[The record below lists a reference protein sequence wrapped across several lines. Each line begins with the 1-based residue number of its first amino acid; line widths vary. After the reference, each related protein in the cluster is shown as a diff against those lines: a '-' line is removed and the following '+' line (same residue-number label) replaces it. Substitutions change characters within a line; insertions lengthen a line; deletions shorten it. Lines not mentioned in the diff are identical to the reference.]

1 MKTKQILDEQTIST
15 IKSSPI
21 IVVADVETTGLSPE
35 KGASLLEIG
44 AVMLDVEKKK
54 ILGKFSEF
62 IRPIFSNGIVP
73 PKITTI
79 TGIKTSDVFSAPE
92 QEIVMNQFYQFVGN
106 LPLCFHNAPF
116 DWRFLKKAFLGIG
129 INPTN
134 EILDTL
140 AISKILHPELS
151 KHTLDS
157 LTDFY
162 GCPIKG
168 HHRAFVDAKYTA
180 SLYLKMREEIME
192 AYPLGLIG
200 NVRLSTKIISYNSS
214 CLHVLNV
221 RFWQKDSRR
230 RIYVKTTPAVF
241 CYDLNR
247 SVWFVSE
254 LFLAFPVSLDCA
266 ACVREILLRLQIAD
280 MDEFLQKYVP
290 HGS

>member
-1 MKTKQILDEQTIST
+1 MKTKQILDEQTLST
-15 IKSSPI
+15 IHSSPV

-62 IRPIFSNGIVP
+62 IRPIFSHGTVP
-73 PKITTI
+73 AKITAI

-92 QEIVMNQFYQFVGN
+92 QEVVINQFSQFVGN

-140 AISKILHPELS
+140 AISKILHPELL

-162 GCPIKG
+162 GCPIEG
-168 HHRAFVDAKYTA
+168 HHRAYVDAKYTA
-180 SLYLKMREEIME
+180 SLYLKMREELMD
-192 AYPLGLIG
+192 AYPLGILG
-200 NVRLSTKIISYNSS
+200 NSRLSTETILYNPL
-214 CLHVLNV
+214 CLHVINV
-221 RFWQKDSRR
+221 RFWQKDARR

-247 SVWFVSE
+247 SVWSVSE
-254 LFLAFPVSLDCA
+254 LFLEFPVSLDCA
-266 ACVREILLRLQIAD
+266 ACVQEILSKLKIAD
-280 MDEFLQKYVP
+280 MNEFLQKYVP